1 MTTQSRQL
9 RKPRNL
15 TDLFIASLK
24 PAPKGERASFA
35 DTQVPGLKVRVTDKG
50 AKSYVLWRRYNGSK
64 NPAARS
70 LGTVGTITLAEAREK
85 ARAWLKLIA
94 KGEDPRAAE
103 RREREARQD
112 TNAITFAL
120 VFEEYLVAHLKKL
133 RKAADI
139 EREMRK
145 DLLSRWKDKPIA
157 EISRRDVIRMVDA
170 VAKRGPYQ
178 AHNLLGHPPRL
189 PFPFLQA
196 VSGRRPDVP

>member
-1 MTTQSRQL
+1 MTTQSRQP

-50 AKSYVLWRRYNGSK
+50 AKSFVLWRRFNGSK

-94 KGEDPRAAE
+94 KGEDPRAVE
-103 RREREARQD
+103 RREREAKQD

-133 RKAADI
+133 RKADDI
-139 EREMRK
+139 ELDWIENEVGDK
-145 DLLSRWKDKPIA
+145 PYGVDLLVPAKYVGIEEGGLSGTKLAEMIPDEHRTTWLKDA
-157 EISRRDVIRMVDA
+157 AGD
-170 VAKRGPYQ
+170 G
-178 AHNLLGHPPRL
+178 
-189 PFPFLQA
+189 
-196 VSGRRPDVP
+196 